1 MLSIIIRSILAKLR
15 SNSLFALAGISTPNL
30 ESSNC
35 SLKKLVE
42 GGSNPS
48 MSFELSV
55 VTPLAPTD
63 CQGVVKLL
71 YKASPS
77 FLINSVGM
85 VSSAHSYATFKNCS
99 R

>member
-1 MLSIIIRSILAKLR
+1 MLSIIMRSIFAKLR
-15 SNSLFALAGISTPNL
+15 SNSLFASGGISTPNF

-35 SLKKLVE
+35 NLKKLVD

-63 CQGVVKLL
+63 CQGVTKSL
-71 YKASPS
+71 YNVSPS
-77 FLINSVGM
+77 FLISSVGM
-85 VSSAHSYATFKNCS
+85 VSSAHW
-99 R
+99 